1 MKARFNRQLLQRLS
15 DCDRNES
22 QGAVQASHSK
32 CKQQI
37 LRWLAELAQQYRLCG
52 HGIYYILFPGLTED
66 KRGWSQPQKGYWKR
80 NLAEVIR
87 ACKRI
92 VLKTE
97 ASLHRFC
104 CGRPLRVQQTCLFVI
119 EREQCRDS
127 YQDYVGKFSQMMAEA
142 HDIASGILLSQLTEK
157 KGVWQ
162 RVCGPELQVNS
173 AEHRYLYS
181 VQSQQLCQGAFY
193 CNIKTL
199 Q

>member
-52 HGIYYILFPGLTED
+52 HGICYILFPGLTED

-80 NLAEVIR
+80 NLPEVIR

-157 KGVWQ
+157 RRDLTESLWSWAAGEQCWAQ
-162 RVCGPELQVNS
+162 I
-173 AEHRYLYS
+173 
-181 VQSQQLCQGAFY
+181 F
-193 CNIKTL
+193 I
-199 Q
+199 

>member
-52 HGIYYILFPGLTED
+52 HGICYILFPGLTED
-66 KRGWSQPQKGYWKR
+66 KRGWSQPQKGYCKR
-80 NLAEVIR
+80 NLPEVIR

-157 KGVWQ
+157 RRGLTESLW
-162 RVCGPELQVNS
+162 S
-173 AEHRYLYS
+173 
-181 VQSQQLCQGAFY
+181 
-193 CNIKTL
+193 
-199 Q
+199 